1 MIIQEAI
8 QQRHSKPLVE
18 IQTQL
23 RESIVNLIM
32 TTIWMMTASGSLTK
46 TITQSQIGWMQIWVV
61 PLHRITLPTS
71 WLVEMH

>member
-8 QQRHSKPLVE
+8 QQRHSKLRVE

-23 RESIVNLIM
+23 RELIVNLIM

-61 PLHRITLPTS
+61 LLHQITLTTS
-71 WLVEMH
+71 WLAEMH